1 MSAPP
6 PGSGNYMQQQ
16 PHQPHHQ
23 FYPVQVKIIAG
34 FVLKGPCW
42 AQNPGPSPQMEN
54 WRGEVIFSVIVYH
67 SKPCYV

>member
-42 AQNPGPSPQMEN
+42 AQNPGPSPQIEN
-54 WRGEVIFSVIVYH
+54 
-67 SKPCYV
+67 

>member
-42 AQNPGPSPQMEN
+42 AQYPGPSPQN
-54 WRGEVIFSVIVYH
+54 GNLSGVVISCVIVYVYL
-67 SKPCYV
+67 ST